1 MEGTDK
7 EFKEFLDFVKSF
19 SLEQSRYI
27 AYDFLVSHREEA
39 IQTTKTPI
47 AVKKD
52 VIDGLLKF
60 FEERE
65 EYEKCSF
72 LKKMKN
78 EIIEQEDVTA

>member
-1 MEGTDK
+1 MEKNDK
-7 EFKEFLDFVKSF
+7 ELKEFLNFVRSF

-39 IQTTKTPI
+39 IQTTKTPAAI
-47 AVKKD
+47 KKE
-52 VIDGLLKF
+52 VLNGLIGF

-72 LKKMKN
+72 LKKMYN
-78 EIIEQEDVTA
+78 EIKEIGNVST

>member
-1 MEGTDK
+1 MEGND
-7 EFKEFLDFVKSF
+7 EELKEFLEFVKSF

-39 IQTTKTPI
+39 IQTGKTPVNI
-47 AVKKD
+47 KID
-52 VIDGLLKF
+52 VIHGLIKF

-72 LKKMKN
+72 LSKMKN
-78 EIIEQEDVTA
+78 EIIERENVSA